1 MAGEFN
7 STKIRCRERNADGPK
22 QRFSDF
28 INEPIKARRVSY
40 YCSMHK
46 ITALLAALLCV
57 AIPSF
62 AQQPLY
68 DSLEL
73 AKRRIQK
80 IVILSDYKDDDSSSV
95 RVFDTLQVAQLARF
109 QMYPLAPVANLLPP
123 DLSTYTNGEILG
135 VEDSTNAK
143 SDMIRVLNYTSL
155 KMIKVVL
162 TKNIYKD
169 SIPTINIYT
178 PFLPADS
185 IIYQYNDQQRL
196 TEKLVYCKHKLITRE
211 TYTYSRNGLPETS
224 TVYDPQFLL
233 SPEGTCVRKYV
244 YLK

>member
-28 INEPIKARRVSY
+28 INERIKARRVSY
-40 YCSMHK
+40 YCGMHK

-109 QMYPLAPVANLLPP
+109 QMYPLAPVDKAFKPEMKEHGSGETIIEEDIISGKSNVLIMKHYAAAHRIIVTI
-123 DLSTYTNGEILG
+123 DNQITRDSFHLSN
-135 VEDSTNAK
+135 
-143 SDMIRVLNYTSL
+143 
-155 KMIKVVL
+155 
-162 TKNIYKD
+162 
-169 SIPTINIYT
+169 PYT
-178 PFLPADS
+178 PFLLSDS

-196 TEKLVYCKHKLITRE
+196 TEKLVYFKHKLITRE

>member
-1 MAGEFN
+1 M
-7 STKIRCRERNADGPK
+7 S
-22 QRFSDF
+22 
-28 INEPIKARRVSY
+28 
-40 YCSMHK
+40 K
-46 ITALLAALLCV
+46 ITAVLAALICV
-57 AIPSF
+57 AIHSA

-73 AKRRIQK
+73 AKRRIRK

-109 QMYPLAPVANLLPP
+109 QMYPLAPVAVLFTP
-123 DLSTYTNGEILG
+123 DLLTYKNGEILE
-135 VEDSTNAK
+135 VQDSTSDK
-143 SDMIRVLNYTSL
+143 SDIVSALNYTSL
-155 KMIKVVL
+155 KRIQVVIN
-162 TKNIYKD
+162 KNIPED
-169 SIPTINIYT
+169 SIAKINIYT

-185 IIYQYNDQQRL
+185 IFYYYNDQQRL
-196 TEKLVYCKHKLITRE
+196 TGKEVYCQHKLITRE

-224 TVYDPQFLL
+224 VVYDPKFLL